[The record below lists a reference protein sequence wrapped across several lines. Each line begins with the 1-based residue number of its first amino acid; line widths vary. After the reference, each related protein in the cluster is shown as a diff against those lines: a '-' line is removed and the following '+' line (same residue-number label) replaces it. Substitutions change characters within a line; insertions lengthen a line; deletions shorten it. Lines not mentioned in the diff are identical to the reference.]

1 MEAECG
7 RHAHQETIMD
17 YNRNGRRGVLSVE
30 EVVARVFNLDAS
42 EVTDQSSRETLA
54 EWDSMGHLS
63 LITGLEE
70 EFNVSIAIADA
81 MEMTSV
87 QHIKRI
93 LKDYKLAP

>member
-1 MEAECG
+1 
-7 RHAHQETIMD
+7 MD
-17 YNRNGRRGVLSVE
+17 YNRGGRRGVLSVE

>member
-1 MEAECG
+1 
-7 RHAHQETIMD
+7 
-17 YNRNGRRGVLSVE
+17 
-30 EVVARVFNLDAS
+30 
-42 EVTDQSSRETLA
+42 
-54 EWDSMGHLS
+54 MGHLS

-93 LKDYKLAP
+93 LKDYKLAS

>member
-1 MEAECG
+1 M
-7 RHAHQETIMD
+7 
-17 YNRNGRRGVLSVE
+17 SVE

-42 EVTDQSSRETLA
+42 EVTDQSSKETIA

-63 LITGLEE
+63 LITGLQE
-70 EFNVSIAIADA
+70 EFKVSLAIADA

-93 LKDYKLAP
+93 LKEYKVAP